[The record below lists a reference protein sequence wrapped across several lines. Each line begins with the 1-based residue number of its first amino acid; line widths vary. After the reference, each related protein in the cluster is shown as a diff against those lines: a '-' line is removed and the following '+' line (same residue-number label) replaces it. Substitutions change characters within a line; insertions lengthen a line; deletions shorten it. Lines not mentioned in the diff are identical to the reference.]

1 MPVNADEQNALDT
14 FNRAFDLALQSGQI
28 PKRLYDSSRRQSESK
43 DAPIHRGSQ
52 AGGPSR
58 RTGQSPG
65 ATGGTEPV
73 SQERP

>member
-52 AGGPSR
+52 AGGLADA
-58 RTGQSPG
+58 Q
-65 ATGGTEPV
+65 AKA
-73 SQERP
+73 QAQQAAQNQ